1 MITHTYN
8 CALGKVNFMCI
19 HDKIKDGK
27 CLALQPEPVILIRL
41 IMTPYLNLQAL
52 WLIWQK
58 KKKPD
63 QHNQFFAY
71 TVDELYFAV
80 HVFYIAFL
88 AEYSFCQVKYD
99 LESQT
104 YITSFR
110 QTS

>member
-8 CALGKVNFMCI
+8 CALGKVHFMCI

-58 KKKPD
+58 KKND
-63 QHNQFFAY
+63 QHNKFFAY
-71 TVDELYFAV
+71 TIDELYFAV

-88 AEYSFCQVKYD
+88 AEYRFSQVKYD
-99 LESQT
+99 TESQT
-104 YITSFR
+104 YITNFR